1 MKKKRNKSY
10 QGPKYVAK
18 NPALTFFGGMSDTHV
33 DSLQST
39 LIKNH
44 VAMAAMAQGI
54 GNHESW
60 NRVNGAI
67 NMALVMCEQG
77 IGNEYVG
84 EFKSARDA
92 MLACVLRAKK
102 TERYLF
108 TGDELQTMNAAMSS
122 HDAQVTCCRYI
133 DIARAAEEVCRR
145 LSHNINVASIH
156 D

>member
-1 MKKKRNKSY
+1 MKKPRNKKY
-10 QGPKYVAK
+10 QGPKYVAR
-18 NPALTFFGGMSDTHV
+18 NPAVTFFGGMSDQHV
-33 DSLQST
+33 ESLHST

-44 VAMAAMAQGI
+44 QAMAAIAQGR
-54 GNHESW
+54 GDPEAW

-67 NMALVMCEQG
+67 NMALVFCEQG
-77 IGNEYVG
+77 IGNEYVE
-84 EFKSARDA
+84 EFKDARDV

-102 TERYLF
+102 TQRYLF

-133 DIARAAEEVCRR
+133 DVARAAEEVCRR
-145 LSHNINVASIH
+145 LSHRINVASAH